1 MNVIE
6 RLATVPL
13 FAGLSYD
20 DLERLCRGSREIDI
34 EKGAQL
40 FAEGDPGGEA
50 FVITSGEIEIIKKS
64 VGRDVLLAVRH
75 EGDVIG
81 EMSLLEDAPRMASAR
96 ARTTASA
103 ITIPRDRLDE
113 LLDTSQTAMRALFEV
128 LLARRRQN
136 EASLQQSER
145 MAQLGTL
152 TAGLAHELNNPA
164 SAVQRAAVAL
174 EEAVDAYAT
183 RRAALGRDL
192 PPAVAPLLAQAS
204 DPKARPRLDPVA
216 RSDAESALEEWL
228 EASGI
233 ADPWICAPT
242 LIGAGID
249 HNALAAAEGAALADV
264 VALLV
269 AAGNAHELLFQIVEG
284 SRRVFE
290 IVSALKSYSFLDR
303 APVQQVDIMRGVE
316 DTLLIMRTKIGDINV
331 VRDYG
336 DIPNIPAYGSELNQ
350 VWTNLIDNAVDAIRS
365 GSGGTITVRTRVESE
380 WVIVE
385 IEDDGPGI
393 PPEVKPRIFD
403 SFFTTKE
410 PGKGTGL
417 GLDISYGI
425 VVNRHGGD
433 ITVDSVPGRTT
444 FRVALP
450 IAGPPS

>member
-1 MNVIE
+1 MNVID

-13 FAGLSYD
+13 FSGLTRE
-20 DLERLCRGSREIDI
+20 DLERLCRGSREVDI
-34 EKGAQL
+34 ARGEQL

-50 FVITSGEIEIIKKS
+50 FVITGGEIEIIKKS

-103 ITIPRDRLDE
+103 IAIPRDRLDE
-113 LLDTSQTAMRALFEV
+113 LLDTSQTAVRALFEV

-164 SAVQRAAVAL
+164 SAVNRAAEAL
-174 EEAVDAYAT
+174 RDAVEGYTTA
-183 RRAALGRDL
+183 RAAIGVEL
-192 PPAVAPLLAQAS
+192 PRGVAPLLAMVS
-204 DPKARPRLDPVA
+204 DPKSRPQLDALA
-216 RSDAESALEEWL
+216 RSDTEAALEDWL
-228 EASGI
+228 DRAGI
-233 ADPWICAPT
+233 AEPWVCSPT
-242 LIGAGID
+242 LVGAGVTAD
-249 HNALAAAEGAALADV
+249 ALAAVQVTDLAPV

-284 SRRVFE
+284 SGRMFQ
-290 IVSALKSYSFLDR
+290 IVSALKSYSYLDR
-303 APVQQVDIMRGVE
+303 APVQQVDILRGIE
-316 DTLLIMRTKIGDINV
+316 DTLLIMRTKIGDITIT
-331 VRDYG
+331 REYG
-336 DIPNIPAYGSELNQ
+336 EVPEIPAYGSELNQ
-350 VWTNLIDNAVDAIRS
+350 VWTNLIDNAVYAIKEA
-365 GSGGTITVRTRVESE
+365 GSNTLTIRTRVESE
-380 WVIVE
+380 WVVVE
-385 IEDDGPGI
+385 IEDDGSGI
-393 PPEVKPRIFD
+393 PAEVKQRIFD
-403 SFFTTKE
+403 SFFTTKP
-410 PGKGTGL
+410 PGSGTGL

-433 ITVDSVPGRTT
+433 ITVDSEPGRTT